1 MWRIYK
7 VGRIEEIKE
16 KLDRHEI
23 DVTSLS
29 EKEAIEVEQLYRKQI
44 LELDSQ
50 ISDVNTQ
57 IEANKSI
64 IRKELDSLKRNNK

>member
-1 MWRIYK
+1 M
-7 VGRIEEIKE
+7 GRIEEIKE

>member
-29 EKEAIEVEQLYRKQI
+29 EKEAIEIEQLYRKQI

>member
-1 MWRIYK
+1 M
-7 VGRIEEIKE
+7 GRIEEIKE

-29 EKEAIEVEQLYRKQI
+29 EKEAIEIEQLYRKQI